1 VRDIHLASEN
11 RVLLVDD
18 EAIVRF
24 VTAEA
29 LRDQGFQVTEAA
41 NGAEALALF
50 GQPDQFDILF
60 TDVAMPGGMDGV
72 ELASVIRRLDPG
84 IPILIASGFA
94 LNIEPRLGGV
104 SSPVIFVHKPYNL
117 EKLVVTVKTLVGG
130 RRH

>member
-1 VRDIHLASEN
+1 VKDKILASEN

-18 EAIVRF
+18 EAVVRF

-29 LRDQGFQVTEAA
+29 LRDQGFDVTEAS
-41 NGAEALALF
+41 NSTEALALF
-50 GQPDQFDILF
+50 EKTHHFAILF
-60 TDVAMPGGMDGV
+60 TDVNMPGGMDGV
-72 ELASVIRRLDPG
+72 ELASMIRHLDPD

-94 LNIEPRLGGV
+94 LNLEPRLGEV

-117 EKLVVTVKTLVGG
+117 EKLVGTMKTLVGA

>member
-1 VRDIHLASEN
+1 
-11 RVLLVDD
+11 VDD

-29 LRDQGFQVTEAA
+29 LRDQGFDVTEACSS
-41 NGAEALALF
+41 AEALALF
-50 GQPDQFDILF
+50 KRPDDFDILF
-60 TDVAMPGGMDGV
+60 TDVAMPGDIDGV
-72 ELASVIRRLDPG
+72 ELASMIRHLDPD

-94 LNIEPRLGGV
+94 VNIEPRLGTV

-117 EKLVVTVKTLVGG
+117 KKLVGTVKMLIDD

>member
-1 VRDIHLASEN
+1 MASEN

-29 LRDQGFQVTEAA
+29 LRDNGFDVIEAA
-41 NGAEALALF
+41 SSAEALALF
-50 GQPDQFDILF
+50 NEPDRFDILF
-60 TDVAMPGGMDGV
+60 TDVAMPGDIDGV
-72 ELASVIRRLDPG
+72 ELASMIRHLDPD

-94 LNIEPRLGGV
+94 VNIEPRLGEV

-117 EKLVVTVKTLVGG
+117 EKLVGTVQTLVGT